1 MKLISD
7 ASLNILWNIE
17 LLIVPRLVL
26 LDERTDLLRCDLRV
40 DINWFNYFG
49 LFCIRIGRLCG

>member
-40 DINWFNYFG
+40 EIF
-49 LFCIRIGRLCG
+49 